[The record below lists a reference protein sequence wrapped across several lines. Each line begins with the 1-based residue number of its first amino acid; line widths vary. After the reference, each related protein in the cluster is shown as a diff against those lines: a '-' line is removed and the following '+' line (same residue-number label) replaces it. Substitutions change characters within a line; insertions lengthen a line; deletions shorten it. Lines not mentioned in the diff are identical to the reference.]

1 MKKKEIVGLLG
12 KGEIGSAM
20 GRICEEAG
28 YEVFVREID
37 YDDLKDKK
45 IEYLHVSIPER
56 DNKKFVKIV
65 SDTINELKPKLTII
79 NSSITPGTTR
89 KIFNITKRPI
99 VHSPVLGLHPNLYIS
114 IKKYFEKVVSP
125 IDIKSKKLATK
136 HFKELGLKTVF
147 FRKPENS
154 ESAKLLDLV
163 YFAWNIVFCKW
174 MNEYSKDN
182 NLDFDE
188 VYTKQNQIYNK
199 GYSKLLPNTLRP
211 ILIPMPGPIS
221 GHCTMPDTELIERF
235 YPNRFTKFILKEN
248 KKYLGEVKNV
258 KKQREDYLKIRN
270 KIMKNEMA

>member
-221 GHCTMPDTELIERF
+221 GHCTIPDTELIERF

>member
-1 MKKKEIVGLLG
+1 MRKKGIVGLLG

-37 YDDLKDKK
+37 YDELKSKK
-45 IEYLHVSIPER
+45 IDYLHVSIPEK
-56 DNKKFVKIV
+56 DNSKFVKIV
-65 SDTINELKPKLTII
+65 SDTIKELNPKLTVI

-89 KIFNITKRPI
+89 KIFNITKKPI

-125 IDIKSKKLATK
+125 INLKSKKLALR

-163 YFAWNIVFCKW
+163 YFAWNIIFCKW

-221 GHCTMPDTELIERF
+221 GHCTIPDTELIERF

-248 KKYLGEVKNV
+248 KKYINEVKDI